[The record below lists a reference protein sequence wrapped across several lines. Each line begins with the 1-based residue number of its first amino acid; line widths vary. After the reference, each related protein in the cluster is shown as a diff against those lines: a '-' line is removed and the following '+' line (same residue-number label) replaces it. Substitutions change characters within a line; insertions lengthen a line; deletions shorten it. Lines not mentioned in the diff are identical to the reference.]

1 MAGAVAVLVN
11 PTAGR
16 GRGRQFGARAAVAL
30 RAAGL
35 EVQWLQGRDGV
46 EAADLARRAVA
57 SRPAALVVVGGDGM
71 VHLGVQ
77 AVAGTDVPLGIVG
90 AGTGNDVARMLG
102 LPASDPVAAAEAVVA
117 AVDRGRT
124 RRLDLA
130 RIGATRVVTVVATGF
145 DSRVNERANRMR
157 WPSGQN
163 RYPLA
168 TLAELRVF
176 RPLPYTLE
184 IDGRRVE
191 TEAMLVAVG
200 NGPSYG
206 GGLRICEGARP
217 DDGWLD
223 VVVIGPMSRGGLLRT
238 LPLLRSGR
246 HTAHPAYSHQRA
258 RRVSVAAPGIVAYG
272 DGEPIARLPVTVEV
286 EPGALVVC
294 AR

>member
-1 MAGAVAVLVN
+1 MAVLVN

-16 GRGRQFGARAAVAL
+16 GRGERFGAAAVDAL

-35 EVQWLQGRDGV
+35 EVQRLQGRDGV
-46 EAADLARRAVA
+46 EAADLARTAVA

-71 VHLGVQ
+71 VHLGAR
-77 AVAGTDVPLGIVG
+77 AVAGTDVPLGIIG
-90 AGTGNDVARMLG
+90 AGTGNDVVRMLG
-102 LPASDPVAAAEAVVA
+102 LPRSDPTAAADAVVA
-117 AVDRGRT
+117 AVVRGRT
-124 RRLDLA
+124 RRIDLA
-130 RIGATRVVTVVATGF
+130 LVGATRVVTVVATGF

-157 WPSGQN
+157 WPSGPA

-184 IDGRRVE
+184 IDGRRLE

-223 VVVIGPMSRGGLLRT
+223 VVVIGRMSRVELLRT
-238 LPLLRSGR
+238 LPLLPSGR
-246 HTAHPAYSHQRA
+246 HTGRPAYSHHRA
-258 RRVSVAAPGIVAYG
+258 RTVSIAAPGIVAYG
-272 DGEPIARLPVTVEV
+272 DGERLAPLPVTVEV
-286 EPGALVVC
+286 EPGALLVC